1 MGRRRFQKRTP
12 HVRKEPEHRINGRIR
27 ARAVRLVEVDGT
39 GINEVMDT
47 RDALALAREKELDL
61 VEISGK
67 SDPPVVKIM
76 EYAKFAYDQKKA
88 KKAAKANQ
96 HTSEVKELRFGPNT
110 DDHDLAFKLKHA
122 ERFLSEGNKLKV
134 YVQFRGRNI
143 IYKQRG
149 RDMLDRIKDSLSEIS
164 KVESPPAMNGRRM
177 IMMLAPAKS

>member
-1 MGRRRFQKRTP
+1 MGRRRYSKKPTR
-12 HVRKEPEHRINGRIR
+12 VRKEPEHRINGRIR
-27 ARAVRLVEVDGT
+27 AREVRLVEVNGE
-39 GINEVMDT
+39 GLNEVMPT

-61 VEISGK
+61 VEVSAK
-67 SDPPVVKIM
+67 TDPPIVKVM
-76 EYAKFAYDQKKA
+76 EYSKFAYEQKKA

-110 DDHDLAFKLKHA
+110 DDHDLDFKLKHA

-149 RDMLDRIKDSLSEIS
+149 RDMLNRIKESLQEVS
-164 KVESPPAMNGRRM
+164 KVESPPTMNGRRM
-177 IMMLAPAKS
+177 IMMLAPVKH